1 MSLAAAA
8 AAAALAALGASAAG
22 VTGTDA
28 GTVRFAVKGDW
39 GTGSPAQAA
48 VTRRMCGEWRREPF
62 AFVLTTGDNFS
73 DPDGVA
79 TRDTF
84 WRPERCLRAL
94 GARWR
99 AAWGNDDVRGTSTA
113 RVLGSPRRFYAFSA
127 GPARVIV
134 LDANVPSDP
143 AQLRF
148 LRREMTA
155 PPGPVRIVAFH
166 QPLHTAGVRPPD
178 PEQRRLWEPLL
189 RRGRVALVLQG
200 HNHLYERLE
209 VGGITY
215 ITTSGGGDTLYP
227 CLRPAEGLRSC
238 RLAHHFLAV
247 RVSARAIDVRATT
260 PRGATLERV
269 RIPVPPRPRAG

>member
-1 MSLAAAA
+1 MSLAAA
-8 AAAALAALGASAAG
+8 AAAALAALAAG
-22 VTGTDA
+22 GAGATGTDGA
-28 GTVRFAVKGDW
+28 TVRFAVKGDW

-62 AFVLTTGDNFS
+62 A
-73 DPDGVA
+73 
-79 TRDTF
+79 
-84 WRPERCLRAL
+84 C
-94 GARWR
+94 
-99 AAWGNDDVRGTSTA
+99 
-113 RVLGSPRRFYAFSA
+113 
-127 GPARVIV
+127 
-134 LDANVPSDP
+134 
-143 AQLRF
+143 F

-166 QPLHTAGVRPPD
+166 QPLRTAGIRPPD

-215 ITTSGGGDTLYP
+215 ITTSGGGDRLYP

-247 RVSARAIDVRATT
+247 RVSARGIDVRAVT
-260 PRGATLERV
+260 PRGVTLERV
-269 RIPVPPRPRAG
+269 RIPTAPSRP